1 MPSIALAR
9 TIRGAIG
16 ITLVALGGVLTAMN
30 FDVLEPV
37 SIVRFWPMILV
48 VLGILGLTKPNPGKP
63 LEGYWLLVIGLW
75 LQVSLLELWGLGFR
89 ETWPMLVIAWGVS
102 LLLREGAAGAG
113 ATAGPAAPDFG
124 TRQNP

>member
-37 SIVRFWPMILV
+37 PIVRFWPMILV

-75 LQVSLLELWGLGFR
+75 LQVSLLELWGLGFS

-102 LLLREGAAGAG
+102 LLLREGAAGGA
-113 ATAGPAAPDFG
+113 ATAEPAAPDFG